1 MIAKSFSSLSRV
13 GVAGLLAVFA
23 MSASFNQADA
33 AHPTKHASHTGQK
46 AKGKGRKHAIHGPNY
61 HPPYAA
67 IVVDDNTAQVLHG
80 SPLLALKH
88 LVPLAQIVFGT
99 MFTSRDPRCSEAN
112 ASAAPSG
119 SAPKTRM
126 PSIQVAR
133 TFRSSSAA
141 TRSAPPNSAANSS
154 GEGRYIVSIGSR

>member
-67 IVVDDNTAQVLHG
+67 IVVDDNTAQVLHEDNIDEPRHPAPLTKIMCLYLLCEQSAAG
-80 SPLLALKH
+80 KLKLDSPLAVSEFAASQHPTKLHLK
-88 LVPLAQIVFGT
+88 P
-99 MFTSRDPRCSEAN
+99 
-112 ASAAPSG
+112 G
-119 SAPKTRM
+119 STLMVEDAIKG
-126 PSIQVAR
+126 I
-133 TFRSSSAA
+133 A
-141 TRSAPPNSAANSS
+141 TRSASDASAVVA
-154 GEGRYIVSIGSR
+154 